1 MPSGVGEGKSFIIS
15 SLFRLSGLLH
25 RGGLSLSWLLIC
37 AHIMICWRVSQASSA
52 HTPLGLLNPTPEYCT
67 NGQNYQGVGGLQTP
81 PASNSLVR
89 AQQWARGRCNL
100 SLSSKRKR
108 VFMLHFLFSLSCG
121 SLDMFFQK
129 LSFWASIRLKAKL
142 LERSNGR
149 KGWRGC
155 TLQNYRISWTLLLAG
170 WIIMFVDVTFLSWK
184 LWFSC
189 TFFSNMLSVIIIHR

>member
-15 SLFRLSGLLH
+15 SFSSFRLSGVLH

-52 HTPLGLLNPTPEYCT
+52 HTLLGLLNPTPEYCT

-108 VFMLHFLFSLSCG
+108 VFMLHFLCFLSHVEVWICSFKSFLSEPQSG
-121 SLDMFFQK
+121 SK
-129 LSFWASIRLKAKL
+129 LNFWR
-142 LERSNGR
+142 EVMEGR
-149 KGWRGC
+149 VGGDVHF
-155 TLQNYRISWTLLLAG
+155 RITEFPGPCCWLAG
-170 WIIMFVDVTFLSWK
+170 
-184 LWFSC
+184 
-189 TFFSNMLSVIIIHR
+189 